1 MLHSHFHSA
10 VLAAFI
16 TTDSMTTRK
25 VLYER
30 AGRGLEL
37 CQLLEK
43 EMGTALLALDGLI
56 TGSHL
61 RPDREAY
68 LRLRDAVER
77 QTLGTSLKQMRQ
89 WLKLQED
96 LEAVLTSALTARN
109 DLAHHFFSRHGLK
122 VIEADG
128 RTEMLAYLNNLLV
141 AIESGYALA
150 GNVAAALV
158 HAVRSEARGAV

>member
-1 MLHSHFHSA
+1 
-10 VLAAFI
+10 
-16 TTDSMTTRK
+16 MTTRDA
-25 VLYER
+25 LYQR

-56 TGSHL
+56 TGTYL
-61 RPDREAY
+61 TPDPDSY
-68 LRLRDAVER
+68 LRLRNAVER

-89 WLKLQED
+89 RLKMQED
-96 LEAVLTSALTARN
+96 LEAVLSSALTARN

-128 RTEMLAYLNNLLV
+128 RTEMLAYLNNLLI
-141 AIESGYALA
+141 AIESGYAFA

-158 HAVRSEARGAV
+158 SAVSSEARGAV

>member
-1 MLHSHFHSA
+1 
-10 VLAAFI
+10 
-16 TTDSMTTRK
+16 MTTRE

-43 EMGTALLALDGLI
+43 EIGTALLALDGLT

-61 RPDREAY
+61 RPDPDAY
-68 LRLRDAVER
+68 LRLRNAVER
-77 QTLGTSLKQMRQ
+77 QTLGKSLTQMRQ
-89 WLKLQED
+89 RLKLQED
-96 LEAVLTSALTARN
+96 LETILSRALTARN

-128 RTEMLAYLNNLLV
+128 RTEMLAYLNNLLI

-150 GNVAAALV
+150 GNVAAAL
-158 HAVRSEARGAV
+158 ARALRSEARGAA